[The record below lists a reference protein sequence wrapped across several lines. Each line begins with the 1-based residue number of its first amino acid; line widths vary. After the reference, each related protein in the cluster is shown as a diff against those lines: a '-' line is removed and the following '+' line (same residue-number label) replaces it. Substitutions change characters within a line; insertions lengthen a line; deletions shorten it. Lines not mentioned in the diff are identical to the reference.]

1 MCLGIPGQIVD
12 RTEGPLPMATLEF
25 AGTRRQVSLMY
36 VPEAQV
42 GEWVFIQQGHAME
55 VIAEADARAALE
67 TMREFDLLAQ
77 PQNLA

>member
-12 RTEGPLPMATLEF
+12 RTDGPLPMATLEF

-55 VIAEADARAALE
+55 RIDEADALAALA
-67 TMREFDLLAQ
+67 TMKEFDLIDS
-77 PQNLA
+77 PENLS